1 MARMKKDNKNTTI
14 SISWENKTE
23 FRRHAKLLK
32 KTKSGDRYESD
43 AILFGRVLAFYVR
56 NHIDD
61 CDQEPKSTY
70 PSLNK
75 SQPSSDSSE
84 SN

>member
-1 MARMKKDNKNTTI
+1 MTRKKSNNQNTTI
-14 SISWENKTE
+14 SIKWADKVI
-23 FRRHAKLLK
+23 FRQFAMRLK
-32 KTKSGDRYESD
+32 QTKSGDRYESD
-43 AILFGRVLAFYVR
+43 ADLFRRILDSFAIANTKL
-56 NHIDD
+56 HE
-61 CDQEPKSTY
+61 EPKSTY

>member
-1 MARMKKDNKNTTI
+1 MARRKKDNPNTTI

-32 KTKSGDRYESD
+32 QTKSGNRYESD
-43 AILFGRVLAFYVR
+43 AALFERELAFYAR

-61 CDQEPKSTY
+61 CDQAPKSTY

>member
-1 MARMKKDNKNTTI
+1 MARRKKDNKNTTI
-14 SISWENKTE
+14 SISWENKIA
-23 FRRHAKLLK
+23 FRRFAELVKQ
-32 KTKSGDRYESD
+32 TKSGSRYESD
-43 AILFGRVLAFYVR
+43 AVLFGRILAYWVQ
-56 NHIDD
+56 NHINDAGA
-61 CDQEPKSTY
+61 EPKSTY